1 MPISTSVP
9 AVLAGFLT
17 KGADAEM
24 LIKRVGSGIAG
35 ISFLI
40 AIVYAGSLPFFL
52 LSALLTVVG
61 AVEYH
66 RLLPSKEDDNQL
78 LLPALSLTFIFAL
91 YFSARLSSGLIL
103 AALVLFLSFFLL
115 YILQIINFSYEGILL
130 KLPVRFF
137 GLIYLGGGFFFLSL
151 LRDFSAAPLA
161 QARALWFVLIATWA
175 SDTGAYF
182 VGRAL
187 GRKKLAPKISPN
199 KTIAGALG
207 GLMLSLL
214 LVSIYTLILGIF
226 RPLWIPLAFLL
237 AAVSILGDLFA
248 SCLKRDAGA
257 DDTGEII
264 PGHGGVLDRF
274 DSLLFSAPSAYF
286 LFLFLL

>member
-1 MPISTSVP
+1 
-9 AVLAGFLT
+9 
-17 KGADAEM
+17 M

-91 YFSARLSSGLIL
+91 YFSGRLSSGFIL

-115 YILQIINFSYEGILL
+115 YILQIINFSYQDILFR
-130 KLPVRFF
+130 LPVRFF

-151 LRDFSAAPLA
+151 LRDFSSAPLA

-182 VGRAL
+182 IGRAL

-207 GLMLSLL
+207 GLFLSLL

-226 RPLWIPLAFLL
+226 RPLWIPLALLL

>member
-1 MPISTSVP
+1 
-9 AVLAGFLT
+9 
-17 KGADAEM
+17 M